1 MHMHTHTPYIHTY
14 IHTYIPTYIHDMTWH
29 DMTLLYFTLLTY
41 IPHHIPHHRPH
52 RGGAWLGILII
63 HYEYYTVETWAV
75 AAKPLVDDYM
85 GSFYN
90 NPSWESLSLVCAFGC
105 FRRWRDEIQ
114 RLQWLRSNEKNQ
126 LWMFENRRWSEV
138 MMPQTQMVHL
148 RWVWWIRN
156 GFFREGCWNS
166 TNSDSVIKL
175 WQSDKILNLDSLP
188 IWVCPRAKHQNFW
201 GEDPAAQG
209 KPRCLEPQ
217 SRMDP
222 VVLHQHQNP
231 KLVQLLDQIFTP
243 DHHKL
248 VEIAMS
254 TSPGSRE
261 ICT

>member
-1 MHMHTHTPYIHTY
+1 MG
-14 IHTYIPTYIHDMTWH
+14 IP
-29 DMTLLYFTLLTY
+29 
-41 IPHHIPHHRPH
+41 
-52 RGGAWLGILII
+52 II
-63 HYEYYTVETWAV
+63 G
-75 AAKPLVDDYM
+75 LC
-85 GSFYN
+85 FQ
-90 NPSWESLSLVCAFGC
+90 C

-126 LWMFENRRWSEV
+126 LWMFQNRRWSEV
-138 MMPQTQMVHL
+138 MMPQAQMVHL
-148 RWVWWIRN
+148 RWVWWIWN
-156 GFFREGCWNS
+156 GFFREGCCNS
-166 TNSDSVIKL
+166 LNSDSVLKL
-175 WQSDKILNLDSLP
+175 WQSGKILNLDSLP

-222 VVLHQHQNP
+222 VVLHHQNP

-254 TSPGSRE
+254 TSQGSRV
-261 ICT
+261 ICLRTLLGRWWVASWPKPWGERIGGSTGWKSHVSTSGGTVPYKAIFWSLRHDNRPICSMLGLCRVHVGDGPMLSPSLAT